1 MRYCRFQSPKGPA
14 YGMIESMGGRD
25 VITRLVTMPEDASSF
40 GVSTAGD
47 HLTALPLGEVK
58 LLAPML
64 PSKII
69 GVGRNYADHAKEL
82 GNDAPA
88 ELLIFLKPSSTIIA
102 PGDAIVKP
110 RISQRVDYEGELG
123 VVIGR
128 KCRNVRDDD
137 DVKTYIRGYTCVNDV
152 TARDLQKSDAQWT
165 RAKGF
170 DTFCPVGPL
179 LSDEIDPANVTV
191 ETRVNGESRQR
202 GTTKDFIFSLDAI
215 IRFISRVMTLQP
227 GDLITTGTP
236 AGVGPLTA
244 GDMVEVTIPGIGTLR
259 NPVAD
264 EN

>member
-1 MRYCRFQSPKGPA
+1 
-14 YGMIESMGGRD
+14 MIENMGGRE

-47 HLTALPLGEVK
+47 HLTAIPLSEAR
-58 LLAPML
+58 LLAPIV

-69 GVGRNYADHAKEL
+69 GVGRNYRDHAKEL
-82 GNDAPA
+82 GNEPPS
-88 ELLIFLKPSSTIIA
+88 ELLIFLKPPSTIIA
-102 PGDAIVKP
+102 TGEAIVKP
-110 RISQRVDYEGELG
+110 RVSQRVDYEGELG
-123 VVIGR
+123 IVIGR
-128 KCRNVRDDD
+128 KCRNVSDDE
-137 DVKTYIRGYTCVNDV
+137 DVKAYIRGYTCVNDV

-191 ETRVNGESRQR
+191 ETRVNGEPRQR
-202 GTTKDFIFSLDAI
+202 GTTKDLVFSLDAI
-215 IRFISRVMTLQP
+215 IRFISRVMTLSP

-236 AGVGPLTA
+236 AGVGPLQA

-259 NPVAD
+259 NPVQN
-264 EN
+264 ES